1 MKLREIGGRKWRA
14 VERSTLRH
22 DNYMIRH
29 ILEGGLD
36 KLRHKDDE
44 SLEDFAMRMLHAV
57 LASGK
62 MFDLLGG
69 MLLPENVPDEKW
81 TEAQAGE
88 TAEFLGNVTEE
99 HDKTA
104 VQEALMPLLLSFF
117 AAGMD
122 FIEPSRTALK
132 KAEEAHPERALNIV
146 SEVAATTSVISASGA
161 TLSGS

>member
-1 MKLREIGGRKWRA
+1 MKLREIGSRKWRA

-36 KLRHKDDE
+36 RLRHNDGE
-44 SLEDFAMRMLHAV
+44 SLEDFAIRMLHAV

-69 MLLPENVPDEKW
+69 LLLAENVPDEKW

-88 TAEFLGNVTEE
+88 TAEFLGNVIEE

-104 VQEALMPLLLSFF
+104 VQEALMPLLLAFF

-122 FIEPSRTALK
+122 FIEPSR
-132 KAEEAHPERALNIV
+132 
-146 SEVAATTSVISASGA
+146 
-161 TLSGS
+161 

>member
-1 MKLREIGGRKWRA
+1 MKLREIRGRKWRA

-36 KLRHKDDE
+36 KLRRNDGE
-44 SLEDFAMRMLHAV
+44 SLEEFAVRLLHAV

-69 MLLPENVPDEKW
+69 LLLPEAVPDDKW
-81 TEAQAGE
+81 SEQLAAE
-88 TAEFLGNVTEE
+88 TAEFLGNVIEE
-99 HDKTA
+99 HDKIA
-104 VQEALMPLLLSFF
+104 VQEALMPLLLAFF
-117 AAGMD
+117 AAGMG

-132 KAEEAHPERALNIV
+132 RAEEAHPERALNTV
-146 SEVAATTSVISASGA
+146 SEIAATTSVISASGA
-161 TLSGS
+161 TSSGS